1 MGVPGLKGRS
11 VALECY
17 EAWESPPRLCNRKAG
32 NSGCVAVGLRVSLVC
47 RCALAC
53 PFQIWGKHW
62 HLTVTT
68 SVRVFK
74 EVGIAS
80 GWQQSRENNSPLI
93 VKG

>member
-53 PFQIWGKHW
+53 PFQIWGKH
-62 HLTVTT
+62 
-68 SVRVFK
+68 
-74 EVGIAS
+74 AA
-80 GWQQSRENNSPLI
+80 
-93 VKG
+93 